1 MRSERFTF
9 ENGKGEEL
17 SARLMLPLHDEPR
30 AWAIFAHCFTCTKNV
45 AAVRHISQALAS
57 RGVAVLSFDFTGLG
71 ASEGEFAETTF
82 VTNLEDLEA
91 AAAWLARERGAPSIL
106 IGHSLGGAA
115 ALFAASKIPSLKAV
129 ATIGAPFEPAH
140 VEHLIGDTDARTGT
154 ARFEIGG
161 RPFEV
166 GAEFVETLRA
176 CNPPEVIRAMKKPL
190 LVLHS
195 PVDEVVG
202 VENARMIF
210 QAALHPKSYV
220 SLDDADHMMSKA
232 ADARYAGDMIAC
244 WVSRFIEPA
253 PESDLETRGHQVVAR
268 TERAL
273 YRTELLTAGEH
284 ALFADEPTSVGGKNL
299 GPNPYDLLL
308 SALGACTTMTLRM
321 YADRKGLDLEAVTVR
336 LSHAKTSR
344 VAALESGEESRVK
357 VDEIRRDIELVG
369 DLTEEQRARMLQ
381 IADRCP
387 VHRTLHG
394 TLDVITTEHGVE

>member
-9 ENGKGEEL
+9 ENSRGEEL

-57 RGVAVLSFDFTGLG
+57 RGVAVMSFDFTGLG
-71 ASEGEFAETTF
+71 ASEGEFSETTF

-115 ALFAASKIPSLKAV
+115 ALFAASKIPSLEAV
-129 ATIGAPFEPAH
+129 ATIGAPFDPAH
-140 VEHLIGDTDARTGT
+140 VEHLIGETDGETGA

-161 RPFEV
+161 RAFEV

-176 CNPPEVIRAMKKPL
+176 CDPPAVIRAMKKPL

-202 VENARMIF
+202 VENAKMIF

-220 SLDDADHMMSKA
+220 SLDDADHMMSRA

-244 WVSRFIEPA
+244 WVDRFIAPA

-273 YRTELLTAGEH
+273 YRTELLTSGEH
-284 ALFADEPTSVGGKNL
+284 ALIADEPKSMGGKNL

-308 SALGACTTMTLRM
+308 AALGACTTMTLRM
-321 YADRKGLDLEAVTVR
+321 YADRKELDLESVTVR
-336 LSHAKTSR
+336 LTHAKTSR
-344 VAALESGEESRVK
+344 TEALESGEEARVK
-357 VDEIRRDIELVG
+357 VDEITRDIELVG
-369 DLTEEQRARMLQ
+369 DLTEAQRARMLQ

-394 TLDVITTEHGVE
+394 TIDVITTEHGVE